1 MNTTVFDGI
10 VQEMGAVSTR
20 RGFARLLGG
29 AVALGAGLA
38 LGGDSLAKG
47 KGNGKAR
54 AEGRGKDRAAAEGKK
69 GQRITICYQ
78 NQTRTVKKKG
88 WQKKYPGA
96 TLGPCA
102 TEPQAACSSWII
114 SGGPNPTTRIEVDD
128 DLWIYHR
135 AALGKQTLLIRD
147 NDGLASSLA
156 AVSFQAQ
163 VGEEISIL
171 AKDVNA
177 ACRSLSPLWLH
188 CATTGQKRMLYA
200 GNSDGCAA
208 GRQPSYFVSQNF
220 VISL

>member
-1 MNTTVFDGI
+1 MNTAVFDGI
-10 VQEMGAVSTR
+10 VQDLGAVSTR
-20 RGFARLLGG
+20 RGFARRLLGG

-47 KGNGKAR
+47 KGHGKTR
-54 AEGRGKDRAAAEGKK
+54 AEGRGTGRAAAEGKK
-69 GQRITICYQ
+69 GKKVTICYQ

-88 WQKKYPGA
+88 YKTKFPGA
-96 TLGPCA
+96 TLGPCTA
-102 TEPQAACSSWII
+102 EPQVCSSWII

-163 VGEEISIL
+163 AGEEINIL

-200 GNSDGCAA
+200 GNTDGCAP